1 MGSHRSATT
10 VHSRNTLRSIG
21 EVLELDCVTH
31 AERTSSE
38 TPRKRFYKVS
48 EQPSMGMLGSY
59 ATPMPGPVKMEAQAA
74 YPQSGSSM
82 PQAVP
87 SMGSYPYYSSLFSSS
102 LHAAAGVAS
111 AHDPYGLH
119 NSYYYANNM
128 YPGYMNSMV
137 PHGAFFGG
145 YMREAAMK
153 QEMTCEWIDQDTK
166 KMCNKLFHSL
176 HDIVNHLT
184 VEHVG
189 GPEITDHACYWS
201 NCSREKKPFK
211 AKYKLV
217 NHVRVHTGEKPFPC
231 PFPGCHKYFARSEN
245 LKIHKRIHTGE
256 KPFECEIEGCDRR
269 FANSSDRKKHMHVH
283 TTDKPYYCRVKG
295 CDKTYTHPSSLR
307 KHLKIHGQEALAM
320 GYDSEDSG
328 KLSPPM
334 SLNTTSSSLSSPVG
348 QSSLPTD
355 YKLPLQHP
363 GLPEYKSYLPDYK
376 THLPEYKTHLPEYK
390 SHLPEYMS
398 HLPEYKSHLSEYKS
412 DISNWYTPSPEY
424 KSDISNWYTPSP
436 TVCTSLPTPPPS
448 GLSPRFSTAGQSF
461 LTPATSY

>member
-1 MGSHRSATT
+1 MNGM
-10 VHSRNTLRSIG
+10 
-21 EVLELDCVTH
+21 
-31 AERTSSE
+31 
-38 TPRKRFYKVS
+38 
-48 EQPSMGMLGSY
+48 SM
-59 ATPMPGPVKMEAQAA
+59 AH
-74 YPQSGSSM
+74 
-82 PQAVP
+82 
-87 SMGSYPYYSSLFSSS
+87 
-102 LHAAAGVAS
+102 HAA
-111 AHDPYGLH
+111 P
-119 NSYYYANNM
+119 
-128 YPGYMNSMV
+128 
-137 PHGAFFGG
+137 GAFFR
-145 YMREAAMK
+145 YMRQPLK
-153 QEMTCEWIDQDTK
+153 QEQMTCLWIDQDMPMPRK
-166 KMCNKLFHSL
+166 PCNKIFGSL
-176 HDIVNHLT
+176 HEIVTHLT
-184 VEHVG
+184 VEHIG
-189 GPEITDHACYWS
+189 GPEIS
-201 NCSREKKPFK
+201 NHTCFWENCARELRPFK

-231 PFPGCHKYFARSEN
+231 PFPGCGKVFARSEN

-390 SHLPEYMS
+390 SHLSEYKS
-398 HLPEYKSHLSEYKS
+398 NLPEYKSNL
-412 DISNWYTPSPEY
+412 PEY

-461 LTPATSY
+461 L